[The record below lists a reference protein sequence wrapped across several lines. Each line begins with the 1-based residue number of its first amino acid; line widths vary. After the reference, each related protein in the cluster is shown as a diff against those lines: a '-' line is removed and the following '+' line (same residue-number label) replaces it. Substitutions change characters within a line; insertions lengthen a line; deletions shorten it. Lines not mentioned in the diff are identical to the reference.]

1 MYLLVPITQ
10 AKADLFYFRQLCVH
24 LNAED
29 IYRRIAQILSNEP
42 NLKFVSTMI
51 ESLNVI
57 LLTAPELFELRM
69 RLKELKT
76 AVSNRSI

>member
-1 MYLLVPITQ
+1 
-10 AKADLFYFRQLCVH
+10 
-24 LNAED
+24 
-29 IYRRIAQILSNEP
+29 
-42 NLKFVSTMI
+42 MI

-76 AVSNRSI
+76 AVSNPPKTRNFCDLLIVQTIFQKRVLLSI